1 MAETAAKTGSCLCGR
16 VRYEVTG
23 PLRDVLACH
32 CNQCRKSSGHF
43 VAATSAMRSDV
54 HLLSEETL
62 NWFRSSDF
70 ASRAFCSICGSNMF
84 WQRDGAENVAIMA
97 GTLDGPTGLRIS
109 AHVFCES
116 AGDYYRL
123 DDGIPRHDRMGTDN
137 PGHPD

>member
-1 MAETAAKTGSCLCGR
+1 MTESAAKTGSCLCGS

-32 CNQCRKSSGHF
+32 CQQCRKASGHF
-43 VAATSAMRSDV
+43 VAATSAMRSGV
-54 HLLSEETL
+54 RLLSDESLT
-62 NWFRSSDF
+62 WFRSSDF
-70 ASRAFCSICGSNMF
+70 ASRAFCSTCGSNIF
-84 WQRDGAENVAIMA
+84 WQRDGAEDVAIMA

-123 DDGIPRHDRMGTDN
+123 DDGIPRHDRMGPHAPDN
-137 PGHPD
+137 PD